1 MVKMYVNYHHICKQR
16 HCHGFHFKTGKI
28 SRFIFRIKE
37 GGLEATLSRTKL
49 QEMLNLSIWLLSIQ
63 ASANFSFVLK
73 YESIEVDS
81 LSFIVH

>member
-1 MVKMYVNYHHICKQR
+1 M
-16 HCHGFHFKTGKI
+16 
-28 SRFIFRIKE
+28 E

-73 YESIEVDS
+73 YESIEIDS